1 MATDVH
7 ETEISFD
14 QAKAEDGDTA
24 PEGQPL
30 VDPTEPP
37 QEPAEDVI
45 DILKPKAEPHT
56 WTIGVGDYE
65 RTYIQRPLSFF
76 AKMQWFSLVGE
87 VLDKALSGE
96 HKMSMNSL
104 LSTPGRGGALS
115 IADFRDADTFMQAI
129 GKLLS
134 YAPDFMLDSY
144 VIWLGVPG
152 QERES
157 AKLIMAFPEEDGGLS
172 DETGVE
178 IIEVF
183 IDQNYD
189 ALDDFF
195 RKRIGDLR
203 ARVEQRQKLAKEKR
217 TSKASRR

>member
-1 MATDVH
+1 MT
-7 ETEISFD
+7 TEIQEQEIAFD
-14 QAKAEDGDTA
+14 QAKAEEDLTA
-24 PEGQPL
+24 PVG
-30 VDPTEPP
+30 VGADEP
-37 QEPAEDVI
+37 QSKEEADVI
-45 DILKPKAEPHT
+45 DILQPKSDPRA
-56 WTIGVGDYE
+56 WTIGTGDYE

-96 HKMSMNSL
+96 NKMSMNSL

-152 QERES
+152 QEKES
-157 AKLIMAFPEEDGGLS
+157 AKLIMSLPEEDGGLS
-172 DETGVE
+172 DEHGIE

-195 RKRIGDLR
+195 RKRIGELR
-203 ARVEQRQKLAKEKR
+203 NRVEARQKTAKEKR
-217 TSKASRR
+217 EAKASRR